1 MALRDGT
8 KPRRSSIGA
17 KRNPLAEA
25 AILGAARDLLLE
37 KGYAGFA
44 IDEVARRAGAG
55 KPTIY
60 RWWPNKADL
69 FVAVYSAEKEA
80 AIHLPSLGS
89 LRVDLIRYT
98 TELWRFW
105 RHNPA
110 GSAFRGL
117 IAEAQGSA
125 AALDALRI
133 KFLDE
138 RMETP
143 RLLFQRAAQ
152 RGDIAAAHVEDV
164 MALWIGL
171 NWYHLLTGQLDD
183 EAALLRRITL
193 LCR

>member
-8 KPRRSSIGA
+8 NPRRSSIGA

-60 RWWPNKADL
+60 RWWPTKADL

-80 AIHLPSLGS
+80 TIDLPSLGS
-89 LRVDLIRYT
+89 LRGDLIRYT

-105 RHNPA
+105 RQNPA

-125 AALDALRI
+125 AALDALRT
-133 KFLDE
+133 KFLGE
-138 RMETP
+138 RMATP

-152 RGDIAAAHVEDV
+152 RGDIAAAHIEDI